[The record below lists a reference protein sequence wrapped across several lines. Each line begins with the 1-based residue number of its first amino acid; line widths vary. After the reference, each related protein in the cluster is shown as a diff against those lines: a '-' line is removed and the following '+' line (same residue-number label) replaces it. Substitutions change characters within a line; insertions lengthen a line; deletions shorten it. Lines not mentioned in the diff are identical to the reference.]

1 MDEEK
6 KEETEGEKTKGDAP
20 KESVQGKDNPTD
32 GNTPE
37 KESKPSMIDGAV
49 LAAEELKKQND
60 RKEALLD
67 REEKLAAHKA
77 LGGTTEAG
85 QAPVKKEETP
95 REYTEKVMSGE
106 LNG

>member
-6 KEETEGEKTKGDAP
+6 KEETEGEKTKRDAP

-37 KESKPSMIDGAV
+37 TQSTPSMIDGAV

-60 RKEALLD
+60 RKEELLKK
-67 REEKLAAHKA
+67 EEELAAKKI
-77 LGGTTEAG
+77 LGGRSEAG
-85 QAPVKKEETP
+85 QEPVKKEETP
-95 REYTEKVMSGE
+95 REYTERVMSGE